1 MTASANEPAS
11 GPLRF
16 GDFEVIG
23 ALGQG
28 GSGIVYE
35 ARWGHREVAL
45 KVLHPSLVATE
56 KEREQFLLEA
66 RRLAEISHPGV
77 VKVLSVGQLPDGRP
91 YLAME
96 KLTGQTLAARL
107 GDGRMPA
114 LGALRLFGQLADAVA
129 ALHDRGLVHRDL
141 KPENVFLVG
150 NTGAPEHAVL
160 LDFGIAKEL
169 AAPASTTTQD
179 GGVRGTPAYMAPE
192 RFFGSPAAIATD
204 IYELAVVLFAML
216 AGRLPWDDCGDPEV
230 RLNPLRLADCAPELP
245 AALDAVVARALSTR
259 AGNRPASVRGFA
271 GAVVEAS
278 GHGLELEGPRTTSD
292 LRALPV
298 AAPAEAWFQKTTS
311 PERRAAGPSAPPP
324 VTDGGLGTAPT
335 MMASTARRQ
344 TRRRGWVAVGIGAV
358 AIGAVVGFAV
368 TRGRV
373 GTTPAALPSPPP
385 SADDPWGNAVAS
397 GARDPAASG
406 TRTPSAGVTKALI
419 SATTTPA
426 VPPRSERPLRAEL
439 AAAVPRFP
447 SDTQAIIGLVVD
459 ELRQHPDTAPMIAAA
474 TRDPRFAALL
484 SVVGCDLDFGMTV
497 DWLAIGTSARAAD
510 LVVSGRWTRD
520 QIEACLGGARGSEIE
535 RSRGAGGVPLSR
547 LHGALGDRW
556 LAWLDD
562 RTFMTST
569 RDDADGAW
577 LAARAVATTGPG
589 GRVGELAAGVEHDA
603 TLWMA
608 VDQATLANTDLAKVV
623 PMGDASGYAV
633 LGDGVAATATV
644 HYADAAAATQAAA
657 AMNAQF
663 DAMVGGPSM
672 REEMNLF
679 HTTAKDRDVQIE
691 LAITA
696 PILRAVAASAAE
708 ERAAYKP

>member
-1 MTASANEPAS
+1 MTAPANEPIP

-16 GDFEVIG
+16 GDFEVVG

-28 GSGIVYE
+28 GSGIVYD

-96 KLTGQTLAARL
+96 KLGGQTLAARL
-107 GDGRMPA
+107 GDGRMPP
-114 LGALRLFGQLADAVA
+114 LTALRLFGQLADAVA

-150 NTGAPEHAVL
+150 NAGAPEHAVL

-230 RLNPLRLADCAPELP
+230 RLNPLRLADCAPDLP

-259 AGNRPASVRGFA
+259 AANRPESVRGFA

-278 GHGLELEGPRTTSD
+278 GHGLGLDGPRTTSD

-311 PERRAAGPSAPPP
+311 PERRQARASAPPP
-324 VTDGGLGTAPT
+324 SGDAALGTAPT
-335 MMASTARRQ
+335 MMASTARRP
-344 TRRRGWVAVGIGAV
+344 RRRRWALVGALGAVAVGGAV
-358 AIGAVVGFAV
+358 ASAV
-368 TRGRV
+368 TRG
-373 GTTPAALPSPPP
+373 GGATSTSSPP
-385 SADDPWGNAVAS
+385 SSVDDPWAAAAAS
-397 GARDPAASG
+397 GAGERSPDPGPGSAA
-406 TRTPSAGVTKALI
+406 PVKALTR
-419 SATTTPA
+419 APPPPPA
-426 VPPRSERPLRAEL
+426 PPRSDRPLRTEL
-439 AAAVPRFP
+439 AASVRVFA
-447 SDTQAIIGLVVD
+447 SDTHAIIGLVVD

-474 TRDPRFAALL
+474 TRDPRFTALL
-484 SVVGCDLDFGMTV
+484 HVDGCELDFGTAV
-497 DWLAIGTSARAAD
+497 DWLAIGTSARSAD
-510 LVVSGRWTRD
+510 LVVSGRWSRD
-520 QIEACLGGARGSEIE
+520 QIEACLGGARGSAIE
-535 RSRGAGGVPLSR
+535 RSRGAGGVQLTR

-569 RDDADGAW
+569 RDNADGAW
-577 LAARAVATTGPG
+577 LAARVAATAGPG
-589 GRVGELAAGVEHDA
+589 GRVGELAKEVDRDA

-608 VDQATLANTDLAKVV
+608 VDRETLEDTELAKTV
-623 PMGDASGYAV
+623 PMGDAFGHAV
-633 LGDGVAATATV
+633 LGEGVKAAITV
-644 HYADAAAATQAAA
+644 RYADVAAATKAAA
-657 AMNAQF
+657 AMTTQF
-663 DAMVGGPSM
+663 DDMVGGPQM
-672 REEMNLF
+672 RTEMNIF
-679 HTTAKDRDVQIE
+679 SAEVKDRDVLVGFDISA
-691 LAITA
+691 AI
-696 PILRAVAASAAE
+696 LKAVAASAAA
-708 ERAAYKP
+708 ERAKTE